1 MKRTLAAAQMMTVSR
16 GKVGVREAGSRL
28 SQKFNY
34 KCENEDQGRD
44 QTGHWEQ
51 NQEQHL
57 NLGTLPG
64 VV

>member
-44 QTGHWEQ
+44 QTGHWE
-51 NQEQHL
+51 
-57 NLGTLPG
+57 
-64 VV
+64 